1 VDPVHGSSDRRIRT
15 FLKETYPHE
24 PELPIADE
32 NELYKGLEYRFL
44 EPYVDTN
51 TQDEHDID
59 RYLDS
64 PRVKHTPKAK
74 EDQTQWILDW
84 WKANESEYHCM
95 AQAARDYLA
104 IPSSEADIER
114 LFSLGRDILGIRR
127 FSMGMDTMRTL
138 VLLKDA
144 LKATGDSSKR

>member
-1 VDPVHGSSDRRIRT
+1 M
-15 FLKETYPHE
+15 
-24 PELPIADE
+24 
-32 NELYKGLEYRFL
+32 
-44 EPYVDTN
+44 
-51 TQDEHDID
+51 
-59 RYLDS
+59 
-64 PRVKHTPKAK
+64 PKAK

-104 IPSSEADIER
+104 IPSSEVDIER
-114 LFSLGRDILGIRR
+114 LFSLGRDILGVRR

-144 LKATGDSSKR
+144 LKVTGDSSKR